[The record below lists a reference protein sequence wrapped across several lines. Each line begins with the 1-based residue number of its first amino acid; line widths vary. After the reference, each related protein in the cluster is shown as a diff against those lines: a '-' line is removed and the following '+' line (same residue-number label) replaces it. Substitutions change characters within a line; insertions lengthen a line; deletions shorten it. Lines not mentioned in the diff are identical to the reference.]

1 MSAYPL
7 YGRTNAFNLK
17 YDKVI
22 EKLTQHLLYVCRLIK
37 YNKEEYARIG
47 VMPRYGDANSIK
59 WFEVEPNCTFH
70 IINSFEDGHEASYLE
85 LEVIVLVI
93 QKISKNFSDI

>member
-1 MSAYPL
+1 
-7 YGRTNAFNLK
+7 
-17 YDKVI
+17 
-22 EKLTQHLLYVCRLIK
+22 
-37 YNKEEYARIG
+37 
-47 VMPRYGDANSIK
+47 MPHYGDANSIK